1 MCACGL
7 CIAEGDLHT
16 NTYTNTPGHVKAA
29 DSADSSEPNPTM
41 HVVFCPAA
49 ATSATTSGA
58 VSEPGVGLGIWAT
71 GHCGGQGTAAHTYAS
86 KLSGAR
92 KQQGARARQKT
103 CIAGHAWVQ
112 HAAMSDAARTSR
124 PQSRAPWQGCDYPS
138 GSDPDD

>member
-1 MCACGL
+1 M
-7 CIAEGDLHT
+7 
-16 NTYTNTPGHVKAA
+16 KAA

-71 GHCGGQGTAAHTYAS
+71 GHCGQWTAAHMYAS

-92 KQQGARARQKT
+92 EQQGARARQKT
-103 CIAGHAWVQ
+103 CIPGHAWAQ
-112 HAAMSDAARTSR
+112 HTAMSAAAMTCR
-124 PQSRAPWQGCDYPS
+124 PRRGA
-138 GSDPDD
+138 

>member
-1 MCACGL
+1 MTCMDTHAHTYT
-7 CIAEGDLHT
+7 IARIHADTHKHTHKHIHTHT

-58 VSEPGVGLGIWAT
+58 VSEPGVGLAIWAT
-71 GHCGGQGTAAHTYAS
+71 GHCGQGTAAHMYASMNHS

-92 KQQGARARQKT
+92 EQQGARARQKT
-103 CIAGHAWVQ
+103 CIAG
-112 HAAMSDAARTSR
+112 T
-124 PQSRAPWQGCDYPS
+124 PGPS
-138 GSDPDD
+138 TLR